1 MEFKGLKHPGVV
13 ALEHTDKNTAEKR
26 TPHPRLVESIIL
38 ARSALLARQGELK
51 QAEVLLL
58 PLAEKSKPRVATL
71 DLLAKVYAQQGKLEG
86 TRELWLQVVQ
96 KEPSNKHALRALLQ
110 LCKASLKVGC
120 VQ

>member
-1 MEFKGLKHPGVV
+1 MEFKGLKHSGVF
-13 ALEHTDKNTAEKR
+13 ALEHTDKSKAEKR

-71 DLLAKVYAQQGKLEG
+71 DLLAKIYVQQGNIQEA
-86 TRELWLQVVQ
+86 RELWLQVIQ
-96 KEPSNKHALRALLQ
+96 KEPSNKHTLRALLR
-110 LCKASLKVGC
+110 LCKASP
-120 VQ
+120 